1 MSSVSAPGL
10 PADQSVEQ
18 DRRWT
23 SPILWGLR
31 VAVLLA
37 IFDALI
43 GYQIP
48 SDYYDRLARKIS
60 PLWTTYSDS
69 AYTGQLILIGVS
81 IVLAGAF
88 AYILA
93 RRPLWQRW
101 SRPTQT
107 ATVLAAYATTSSVL
121 LYGAILVLLA
131 FLTGY
136 NGEGTFKYAGAVFF
150 SLLIHSL
157 ASFYA
162 GFAAAQGDKAEA
174 TRRAGLA
181 GAAWGLAHGLVFTR
195 CSPSPH

>member
-81 IVLAGAF
+81 IVLAGVF

-93 RRPLWQRW
+93 RRPIWQRW
-101 SRPTQT
+101 SSATQP
-107 ATVLAAYATTSSVL
+107 ADRICGVCDHEHCSALW
-121 LYGAILVLLA
+121 
-131 FLTGY
+131 
-136 NGEGTFKYAGAVFF
+136 
-150 SLLIHSL
+150 
-157 ASFYA
+157 
-162 GFAAAQGDKAEA
+162 
-174 TRRAGLA
+174 RRIDSAGL
-181 GAAWGLAHGLVFTR
+181 
-195 CSPSPH
+195 PHRL